1 MPESYAGISFNEE
14 GVCNF
19 CLTRRS
25 HGCLGEDA
33 LKEMTHSLNKSGDY
47 DCVVPL
53 SGGKDSIFILYYAVK
68 RLGLKAVAVNYDSL
82 MQSDLAIENMRKA
95 CGILKVPLIVK
106 KANSEIQR
114 KRLKAML
121 RVSERVGAF
130 VLGCGGC
137 VPVLQAITIGYAHKN
152 NIPLVLD
159 GGSSIEHAPE
169 SKDVKRELNRKIES
183 FIRYK
188 FYNLDFLK
196 YTSFLKYRYYNNLL
210 NREMEVASVNRP
222 PFGYVQP
229 FDSGVTKVVRFSN
242 YIRWPETEI
251 IKLISRELC
260 WKSPEGK
267 DKRFD
272 CFLHC
277 LSDFDSFDR
286 CGITSNGIIYSN
298 MIREGLMKREE
309 AVLKEDYA
317 RRKLAGECLEL
328 AKKIGFKQ
336 YKIPKL
342 G

>member
-19 CLTRRS
+19 CLTHRS
-25 HGCLGEDA
+25 HRCIGEDA
-33 LKEMTHSLNKSGDY
+33 LKEMIHSLNRSGDY

-68 RLGLKAVAVNYDSL
+68 RLGLNAIAVNYDSL
-82 MQSDLAIENMRKA
+82 MQSDLAMENMRKA
-95 CGILKVPLIVK
+95 CGILKVPLIIK
-106 KANSEIQR
+106 RANSAIQR

-137 VPVLQAITIGYAHKN
+137 VPVLQAITIGYAHRN

-159 GGSSIEHAPE
+159 GGSSIEHTPG
-169 SKDVKRELNRKIES
+169 SKNVKRKLNSKIES
-183 FIRYK
+183 FMRYR

-196 YTSFLKYRYYNNLL
+196 YTSFLRYRYYNNLL
-210 NREMEVASVNRP
+210 NKEMEVSSVNRP
-222 PFGYVQP
+222 PFGYVNP
-229 FDSGVTKVVRFSN
+229 FDSGKTKVVRFSN

-251 IKLISRELC
+251 INLISKELG
-260 WKSPEGK
+260 WKNPEGK

-277 LSDFDSFDR
+277 LSDFDSLSKY
-286 CGITSNGIIYSN
+286 GITSNGIIYSN

-317 RRKLAGECLEL
+317 KRKLTGECFEL
-328 AKKIGFKQ
+328 ARKIGFKQ